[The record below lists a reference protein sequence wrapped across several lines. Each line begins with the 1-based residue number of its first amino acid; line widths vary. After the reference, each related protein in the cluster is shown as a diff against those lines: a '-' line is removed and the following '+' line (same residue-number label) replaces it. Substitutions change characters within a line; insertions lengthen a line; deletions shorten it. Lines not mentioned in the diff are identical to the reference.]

1 MTVWSS
7 VAFIIVLALAGN
19 AILRLW
25 THGHVNHGGLVLDL
39 LLISAALEGAWL
51 TAASVLFFTN
61 RHERIGL
68 AYALVW
74 IAGLPLA
81 YGLTSSVRTRGRS
94 ARGGRRRSGDARR
107 GPSPVAP
114 GGARDARSAGYGSL
128 VRPAGDP
135 GSARS
140 AARPDRLS
148 ARLLAPLPAASR
160 FSERPR

>member
-74 IAGLPLA
+74 IARSPAGLRAHSAFGRVGAALA
-81 YGLTSSVRTRGRS
+81 VVAVGAVMLAEVLRQSLPASHETPAAGSVLWCVH
-94 ARGGRRRSGDARR
+94 RRSGKRSYRCAPRSPRR
-107 GPSPVAP
+107 A
-114 GGARDARSAGYGSL
+114 ARS
-128 VRPAGDP
+128 P
-135 GSARS
+135 
-140 AARPDRLS
+140 
-148 ARLLAPLPAASR
+148 
-160 FSERPR
+160 